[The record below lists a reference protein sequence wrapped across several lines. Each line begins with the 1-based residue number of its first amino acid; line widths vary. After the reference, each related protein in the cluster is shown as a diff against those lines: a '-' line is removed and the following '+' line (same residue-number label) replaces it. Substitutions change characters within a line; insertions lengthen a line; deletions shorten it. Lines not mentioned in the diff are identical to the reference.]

1 MASKSGVTCNGL
13 VWRTHMGYRQIL
25 KAAAKSQHKKSVS
38 ATGNFFQIFGLQI
51 NVSSMGE
58 THSSQRRSSVRA
70 DDKTR
75 TSSSHIMKLQVK
87 DKSFLFA
94 VKSKINELV
103 DVHNARILAEN
114 GVVQKDAHIL
124 GGSEGKQKD
133 PDSGFGNAPA
143 LEAKADA
150 RDDSDE
156 FEKKMAGLATKG
168 DLDTLKTALNNDL
181 GAKIDTVLGSIN
193 DLGAKIDKVSGSLKA
208 VENSL
213 KNLKRNLK
221 IGSEEYTSTY
231 AWVSKYVA
239 ATTGKE
245 VPPGSYANNM
255 LQDLEGFMKPDA
267 PKRKNGS
274 PHPVNVELDCYGEQP
289 IHAVAEYKA
298 ILSVDDTKDGEDA
311 LDIVRFFV
319 RKVQFLEKHRKD
331 LPRPKAFFCVGELDP
346 ELYYPI
352 LSILKP
358 VEGILVS
365 NMDKRNPAVF
375 KSS

>member
-1 MASKSGVTCNGL
+1 MM
-13 VWRTHMGYRQIL
+13 RFRQIL
-25 KAAAKSQHKKSVS
+25 NAAAKLQHKKSLPVS

-58 THSSQRRSSVRA
+58 THSSQRGSSVRA
-70 DDKTR
+70 GDMTW
-75 TSSSHIMKLQVK
+75 TSSSHIIKPQLK
-87 DKSFLFA
+87 DKSFLV
-94 VKSKINELV
+94 VKSKMDEIV
-103 DVHNARILAEN
+103 DVHKARILAEN

-124 GGSEGKQKD
+124 GGSTECEGKQKD
-133 PDSGFGNAPA
+133 PNSGTGNAPA
-143 LEAKADA
+143 LEALADA
-150 RDDSDE
+150 HDDSDE
-156 FEKKMAGLATKG
+156 FENKIAGLATKG
-168 DLDTLKTALNNDL
+168 DL
-181 GAKIDTVLGSIN
+181 GKIAGKLEGLLVQLEAIS
-193 DLGAKIDKVSGSLKA
+193 
-208 VENSL
+208 NSL
-213 KNLKRNLK
+213 KHFTRHPN
-221 IGSEEYTSTY
+221 IGVKERTC
-231 AWVSKYVA
+231 AWVPKYVA
-239 ATTGKE
+239 ANTGKE

-255 LQDLEGFMKPDA
+255 LKDLEGFMKPDA

-331 LPRPKAFFCVGELDP
+331 LPRPKAFFCVCELDP

-365 NMDKRNPAVF
+365 NVDKRNPAVF